1 MRGDYRGVPPHVG
14 RGWHDGRI
22 PGPGEPSLNGI
33 FATNPIRRAVT
44 LIAVCVAVIA
54 VVVLLIQGG
63 GTRGSG
69 VLVMAA
75 ALATA
80 ILLLAV
86 PLLIWSIAAE
96 LARRHRRRTSPDLA
110 NLHLTVRTEN
120 ILRRSGHETV
130 ADIVTLD
137 DDQLLGLPRME
148 DHDVR
153 QIRRALTLWD
163 YRQWQESG
171 FPTR

>member
-1 MRGDYRGVPPHVG
+1 MRGDYRGVPPHIG

-33 FATNPIRRAVT
+33 FTTNPIRRSVI
-44 LIAVCVAVIA
+44 LIAVCLAVIA
-54 VVVLLIQGG
+54 TVVVLFQHG
-63 GTRGSG
+63 GTRGG
-69 VLVMAA
+69 GLLVLAA
-75 ALATA
+75 ALAAA

-86 PLLIWSIAAE
+86 PLLLWSIIADA
-96 LARRHRRRTSPDLA
+96 ARRHRRRTSPDLA
-110 NLHLTVRTEN
+110 DLRLSVRTEN

-130 ADIVTLD
+130 ADIVGLD

-153 QIRRALTLWD
+153 QIRRALSLWD
-163 YRQWQESG
+163 YRRWQESG
-171 FPTR
+171 FPSR